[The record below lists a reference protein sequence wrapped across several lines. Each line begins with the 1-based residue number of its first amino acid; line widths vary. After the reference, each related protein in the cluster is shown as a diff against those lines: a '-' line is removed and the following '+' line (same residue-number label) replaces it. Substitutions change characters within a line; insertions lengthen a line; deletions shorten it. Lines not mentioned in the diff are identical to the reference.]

1 MELKCLIVDDEVLA
15 QDVIEKYISNIPTL
29 KLVGKCDNAVETISF
44 LHNNSVDLLFL
55 DLNMPELSGLEMLK
69 TLTNPPKVILTTAY
83 SEYALES
90 YEYGVVDY
98 LLKPIKLERFIKDV
112 NKVVEQYSENT
123 VREDIPEK
131 QHSQTI
137 FIKEDQVTYQVNL
150 NDILFVEAYGN
161 YLKIHTKEKVFVTR
175 DTMHDIEKRLSVE
188 LFLRIHK
195 SFIISLSKIESI
207 SGNRVYIHKTEVPV
221 GEMYKMALK
230 QKISR
235 IRKLKDN

>member
-29 KLVGKCDNAVETISF
+29 KLLGKWDNAVEAISF

-55 DLNMPELSGLEMLK
+55 DLNMPELSGLDMLK
-69 TLTNPPKVILTTAY
+69 TLTNTPKVILTTAY

-90 YEYGVVDY
+90 YEYSVVDY
-98 LLKPIKLERFIKDV
+98 LLKPIKLERFIKAV
-112 NKVVEQYSENT
+112 NKVVEQYNEIKVN
-123 VREDIPEK
+123 EDITYK

-161 YLKIHTKEKVFVTR
+161 YLKVHTKEKVYVTR
-175 DTMHDIEKRLSVE
+175 DTLYEMEKKLSKE
-188 LFLRIHK
+188 LFLRVHK
-195 SFIISLSKIESI
+195 SFIISLSKIESV
-207 SGNRVYIHKTEVPV
+207 SGNRVFINKQEIPV
-221 GEMYKMALK
+221 GEMYKMVLK
-230 QKISR
+230 QKIY
-235 IRKLKDN
+235 K